1 MNTLMRFRW
10 VIVFVLVLALCFAA
24 ANIIEHPSSSPSD
37 ILMWGLKGAAYAI
50 AYLGLTMAVLAPLVW
65 LLRRKRAKDA
75 EKKG

>member
-1 MNTLMRFRW
+1 MSLIWKFRW
-10 VIVFVLVLALCFAA
+10 VIIFVLAIDLCVAA

-37 ILMWGLKGAAYAI
+37 ILMWGLKGAGYAV
-50 AYLGLTMAVLAPLVW
+50 AYLCLTVVVIAPFVW